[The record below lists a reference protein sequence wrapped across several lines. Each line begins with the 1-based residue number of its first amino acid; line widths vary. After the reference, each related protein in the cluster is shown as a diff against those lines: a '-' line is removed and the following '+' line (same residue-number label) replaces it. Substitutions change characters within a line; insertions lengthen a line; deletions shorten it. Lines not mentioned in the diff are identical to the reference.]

1 MEKQLR
7 QQAVIFLMFS
17 LRVHKKSKVEKERR
31 KAEAEEKKKNAKFK
45 PKQKPAGKKSTITA
59 IAPKTMGLASTLQT
73 QKSSITPGKADDLS
87 KTLNSKLNLQDYS
100 RQDSIAG
107 EDLEESSR
115 TATGLADEAG
125 QLENDEVRVEDEIEL
140 KEDKDYFDD

>member
-17 LRVHKKSKVEKERR
+17 LRVHKKSKLEKERR
-31 KAEAEEKKKNAKFK
+31 KAEAEEKKKNAKYK

-59 IAPKTMGLASTLQT
+59 IAPKTMGLSTLQT
-73 QKSSITPGKADDLS
+73 QKSSITPRADDFT
-87 KTLNSKLNLQDYS
+87 KTTNSKPNMQDFT
-100 RQDSIAG
+100 QASILG

-125 QLENDEVRVEDEIEL
+125 QPENDESRVEDEIEL
-140 KEDKDYFDD
+140 RDDKDDLDD